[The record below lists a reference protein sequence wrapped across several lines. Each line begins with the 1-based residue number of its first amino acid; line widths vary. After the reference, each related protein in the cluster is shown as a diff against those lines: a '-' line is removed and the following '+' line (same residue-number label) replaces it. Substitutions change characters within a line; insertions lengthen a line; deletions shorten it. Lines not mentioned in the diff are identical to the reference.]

1 MKKNIG
7 RKTNVTRVYI
17 WYEFMAD
24 FMIFKKNLYAFQ
36 VFFKACIIS

>member
-7 RKTNVTRVYI
+7 RKTPNVTRVYI

-24 FMIFKKNLYAFQ
+24 FMIKKIYMLSKFLKKLIN
-36 VFFKACIIS
+36 